1 MDMKKYFLLSVVFII
16 AFIMGLLVQKYLQAN
31 KDISFHKTVLKI
43 VNDNNT
49 MIANDVKAYLS
60 QMEEYGIDTNSK
72 EFRIITETI
81 SIINYF
87 EDIVLSEEKI
97 NTFSLSKIKSI
108 LENNRNIHFDDFYSI
123 ANSIDLSNKTQ
134 EEAMLYINICYNAI
148 LNRCL
153 DTYQESSLMVGG
165 LEGVFFIPTKDVV
178 NLGDTFQA
186 KVCFSV
192 KDLTL
197 QHKLK
202 FDDDSLNEIPLQDKL
217 VFSNDD
223 TTIFKGN
230 VYKEAATKRGLNNK
244 KGYLI
249 YLNGRDDIFFPF
261 EFSYN
266 VK

>member
-1 MDMKKYFLLSVVFII
+1 MKKYFLLSVVFII

-49 MIANDVKAYLS
+49 MIANDVRAYLS
-60 QMEEYGIDTNSK
+60 QMKEYGIDTNNK
-72 EFRIITETI
+72 EFRIITQAD
-81 SIINYF
+81 SIVHYF
-87 EDIVLSEEKI
+87 EDILLSKEKI

-108 LENNRNIHFDDFYSI
+108 LENNRTINLDDFYSI
-123 ANSIDLSNKTQ
+123 ANSIDLSNKTP
-134 EEAMLYINICYNAI
+134 EDAMLFISICYNII
-148 LNRCL
+148 LDRCL
-153 DTYQESSLMVGG
+153 AAYHQSSLMVGG
-165 LEGVFFIPTKDVV
+165 LEGVFFIPTKDAV

-202 FDDDSLNEIPLQDKL
+202 FDNDSLNEIPLQDKL

-230 VYKEAATKRGLNNK
+230 VYKETATKKGLNNR